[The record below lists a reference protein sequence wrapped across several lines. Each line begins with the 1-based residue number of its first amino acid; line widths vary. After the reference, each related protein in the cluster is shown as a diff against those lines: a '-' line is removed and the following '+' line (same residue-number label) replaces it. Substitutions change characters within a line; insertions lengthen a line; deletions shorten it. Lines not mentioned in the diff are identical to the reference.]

1 MNVTGVGSTYNFLYH
16 TKTNKLSTKDGS
28 ENEFVDFY
36 NGDVKGEDTETLN
49 HFDAHTR
56 YQFERMLYVYGTGMT
71 GQDPFANNDEVEIT
85 ADIESATKTSF
96 YVNGQKAFTAYTGM
110 SYLPSE
116 IKTFGTIQQPFRT
129 TESKP
134 YDPKTNS
141 ITIGIGSKFDLGNGY
156 SMTVMEDCIWGEGY
170 GNGSLA
176 DDERTN
182 MMVGGLSSLLH
193 FADQQWF
200 SSTTDIYTDYILE
213 FLESQGVDTSREFV
227 INGTHCELVNGK
239 IREVGNDYVVP
250 SSIQQEAIK
259 RYEEKMGELL
269 KDGNWYG
276 MASTNHVADSTSEDD
291 TSEIYSKTN
300 VASTKTDGADSSE
313 KTSKMQVWHQGK
325 TLEEW
330 SKTDTKY
337 TDAETGI
344 SWYVRD
350 GKYPYMT
357 GEDSEKLR
365 KMCEETGEPWLK
377 KFAEITGIIQYLDD
391 DTTAYVGDNG
401 IAIKSKNGQEL
412 FIDTSSLTY
421 DTIMSLFRNMD
432 KNADYFDRSY
442 WENSIARAVT
452 ETAGK
457 ETTAGQDT
465 DYSEILQEKINEI
478 FVKIQNGDTEPT
490 FQIGSSSFTQSEWEE
505 FLDKFDSIEEALE
518 ELTKEEQERKEAEE
532 ARKENVVIKDTAALL
547 TTDSTFSVQESAE
560 SDGEAVH
567 YITWYTEDGIFCRKA
582 GQTEGYEWAIPF
594 DDKEQYGR
602 VMEFIRQFSS
612 DDDTSFAADENF
624 WKDFLNK
631 N

>member
-134 YDPKTNS
+134 YDPQTNS

-156 SMTVMEDCIWGEGY
+156 SMTVLEDSILGEGY

-176 DDERTN
+176 DDNRIN

-200 SSTTDIYTDYILE
+200 SSTTDVYTDYILE
-213 FLESQGVDTSREFV
+213 FLESQGVDTSREFI

-269 KDGNWYG
+269 KDGNWYRMG
-276 MASTNHVADSTSEDD
+276 STNHVTDTDSESD
-291 TSEIYSKTN
+291 TSEIDSKTN

-330 SKTDTKY
+330 SETDTKY
-337 TDAETGI
+337 TDAATGI